1 MTLKKVIDHADHHTR
16 EELLEEA
23 EEAREAKLHAAAQ
36 ARKAAIEKGNAETR
50 AAMKSLAMAS
60 NYATQKE
67 TIVSNNPET
76 ELENGQQQG
85 AQPMTEAAST
95 KTEIRPN
102 GGTPPKPMAPVTVGN
117 PASASSMA
125 IDQQH
130 LEEFASAEESP
141 STIECRR
148 PPKGQFFT
156 VRPETTNP
164 WRDRE
169 FYYLLQL
176 EGRDALVVAPSIAKQ
191 KSEEDT
197 IRPILLVRYV
207 TMAGEE
213 GLWPVKL
220 DQQDGKSNRWNRSAL
235 TILELASSGKWVRIM

>member
-1 MTLKKVIDHADHHTR
+1 M
-16 EELLEEA
+16 
-23 EEAREAKLHAAAQ
+23 
-36 ARKAAIEKGNAETR
+36 
-50 AAMKSLAMAS
+50 S
-60 NYATQKE
+60 NDPNK
-67 TIVSNNPET
+67 
-76 ELENGQQQG
+76 
-85 AQPMTEAAST
+85 AAST
-95 KTEIRPN
+95 KTETGPN
-102 GGTPPKPMAPVTVGN
+102 GGAPPMENTAKKPKLPVTVGN
-117 PASASSMA
+117 PRAASSMA

-130 LEEFASAEESP
+130 MEEFASAEESP

-176 EGRDALVVAPSIAKQ
+176 EGRDSLIVAPDIAKQ
-191 KSEEDT
+191 KNEEDT
-197 IRPILLVRYV
+197 IRPVLLVRYV

-235 TILELASSGKWVRIM
+235 NILELASSGKWVRIVSTKNEYRYQVSRRTLEETPPRFSDRTFKELVDEAFKNRLVDSLDHEIWTILEEGSDK